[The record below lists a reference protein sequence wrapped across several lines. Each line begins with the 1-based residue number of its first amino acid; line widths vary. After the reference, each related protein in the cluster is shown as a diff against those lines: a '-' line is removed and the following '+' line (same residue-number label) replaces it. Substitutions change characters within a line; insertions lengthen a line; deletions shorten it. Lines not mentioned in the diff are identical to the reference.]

1 MRQPTHPS
9 ALVRVSGLRWPIEA
23 CFTEGKSEVGLDH
36 YEVRTWRG
44 WHHHMTLVIL
54 AHFFLMRLV
63 LRLNQREGGLRPGRG
78 AGAGAGGLAGT
89 QPGSAQPPAGAS
101 GAGERGR
108 S

>member
-44 WHHHMTLVIL
+44 WHHHLTLVIL
-54 AHFFLMRLV
+54 AHCFLMRLV
-63 LRLNQREGGLRPGRG
+63 LRLNQREGGL
-78 AGAGAGGLAGT
+78 
-89 QPGSAQPPAGAS
+89 
-101 GAGERGR
+101 
-108 S
+108 

>member
-54 AHFFLMRLV
+54 AHCFLMRLV
-63 LRLNQREGGLRPGRG
+63 VRLNRREGGLRSSAHSAGG
-78 AGAGAGGLAGT
+78 ASGVAGAGPRPD
-89 QPGSAQPPAGAS
+89 QPAAAGAS
-101 GAGERGR
+101 
-108 S
+108 